1 MSFFAIRYPFFILMA
16 CLIVVVVGI
25 AAITGMPVDLFPQV
39 KIPVVVVATFYA
51 GMPPQ
56 QIESDI
62 TDSDERFF
70 TLGSNIDHIESRSLS
85 GVSLI
90 KIYFQP
96 GTDPTAAVSGISNLA
111 MANLRR
117 LPPGTLPPVVLSFD
131 AANLP
136 VCLIT
141 LKGVGMSQTQLKDVA
156 QFTVRNQV
164 ANVPGASVPQPYGGT
179 YRQIMIYVDPLKL
192 EASQLGI
199 MDVVHAVNDSNLILP
214 AGDVRIGPK
223 DYNIYANSQVPTP
236 NDVNSIP
243 LKTVGNA
250 SILVGDIGHA
260 VDGGQLQTNIVRV
273 DGQHS
278 VYIPV
283 LKQGGNSNTIT
294 IVNGIRKATAHLLD
308 IPQQLKTAVVFDQ
321 SVFVKTAIKNVIS
334 EGTIGLC
341 LTGIMILLFLGNVRA
356 TIAVM
361 LSIPISCIATFLI
374 LDAFGDSINTMVLG
388 GMALVLSR
396 LIDNSVVVLENIF
409 RHFEMG
415 SDAVKASKEGG
426 KEVELAV
433 LAATFS
439 TAIVFFPV
447 VLLTGVSKYLFT
459 ALALA
464 VVIALFCSYVV
475 AMTVVPLFCSRFI
488 KHTKHDHEHESAES
502 DDPVPEHM
510 QGGHGQ
516 TNIFAKTVYYFNEG
530 FGWLQDRYDRS
541 LHYCLDSP
549 ALVIIVFSVFV
560 VLSFALTPFL
570 GRAYFPR
577 TDPGQFVISVKAPTG
592 TRIELTDQ
600 YIARVEQDVRDVVA
614 PKDLNMIVSN
624 IGVTPDLSA
633 IYTSNSG
640 MHTAFVQVSLNED
653 HSLSS
658 FDYMQRVRTKLA
670 ADLPSIQTYFQS
682 GGLVDSIVNQG
693 MPAPFDI
700 QVSSNDMTG
709 GYAIAQQL
717 AQKMRALHG
726 VSDVLIPQDIDYP
739 GLALNIDRQQASLEG
754 LTPKTI
760 VDSVITAMTSNGVVA
775 PSYWIDPKTGNNY
788 MLTVQ
793 YPETQ
798 VQTLNDFKQ
807 IPLRSADGKTTT
819 PLETVASIKSINTP
833 TEVDH
838 YQLRRVFD
846 VYVMP
851 KAESLSSIS
860 NDVNKI
866 VVGMHPPHGTV
877 LTVRGTVNNMNESFR
892 AFAIGLVMSIVLVF
906 LILMAQFASFVD
918 PVIILLA
925 IPPGIAGVILFLL
938 ATNTTINIM
947 SLMGVLMTTGIVVS
961 NSILIVEFT
970 GQLREHGLKLEEAI
984 ITACE
989 VRLRPI
995 LMTTL
1000 ATVLGLIPMALAL
1013 EAGSEQYAPLA
1024 RAILGGITV
1033 SGIVTVFLV
1042 PSAYLLIHRRIEAR
1056 KVRAGT
1062 TSQGNSA
1069 QPGEVTA

>member
-1 MSFFAIRYPFFILMA
+1 MSSFAIRYPFFILMV
-16 CLIVVVVGI
+16 CLITIVVGV
-25 AAITGMPVDLFPQV
+25 AAITNMPVDLFPPV
-39 KIPVVVVATFYA
+39 KIPVVVVATFYS
-51 GMPPQ
+51 GMPPE

-70 TLGSNIDHIESRSLS
+70 TLGSNINHIESRSMS

-96 GTDPTAAVSGISNLA
+96 GTDPTAAVSNISNLA

-141 LKGVGMSQTQLKDVA
+141 LKGAGMNQTQLKDAA
-156 QFTVRNQV
+156 QFNVRNQV

-179 YRQIMIYVDPLKL
+179 YRQIMVYVDPLKL
-192 EASQLGI
+192 QASQLGV
-199 MDVVHAVNDSNLILP
+199 MDVVHSINDSNLILP

-223 DYNIYANSQVPTP
+223 DYNIYANSQVATP

-250 SILVGDIGHA
+250 SILVGDVGHA

-283 LKQGGNSNTIT
+283 LKQGGGANTIT
-294 IVNGIRKATAHLLD
+294 IVDGIRKATAHLLD
-308 IPQQLKTAVVFDQ
+308 IPANLKTAVVFDQ

-334 EGTIGLC
+334 EGAIGLC

-356 TIAVM
+356 TIAVL
-361 LSIPISCIATFLI
+361 LSIPISCIATFLV
-374 LDAFGDSINTMVLG
+374 LNAFGDSINTMVLG

-415 SDAVKASKEGG
+415 EDSIKASEEGG
-426 KEVELAV
+426 KEVALAV

-475 AMTVVPLFCSRFI
+475 AMTVVPLFCSKFI
-488 KHTKHDHEHESAES
+488 KETGHGTEHESAHA
-502 DDPVPEHM
+502 DDPIPEHM
-510 QGGHGQ
+510 RGSQARK
-516 TNIFAKTVYYFNEG
+516 NLFARIVYHFNEA
-530 FGWLQDRYDRS
+530 FGWLQARYDSAIHYFLGRS
-541 LHYCLDSP
+541 
-549 ALVIIVFSVFV
+549 ALVVIVFSAFV
-560 VLSFALTPFL
+560 LLSFALSPFL
-570 GRAYFPR
+570 GHAYFPR

-600 YIARVEQDVRDVVA
+600 YISRVENDIRSVVDA
-614 PKDLNMIVSN
+614 KDLNMIVSN

-633 IYTSNSG
+633 IYTPNSG
-640 MHTAFVQVSLNED
+640 MHTAFVQVSLKED

-658 FDYMQRVRTKLA
+658 FEYMKRVRAKLA
-670 ADLPSIQTYFQS
+670 SDLPEVQTYFQS

-693 MPAPFDI
+693 LPAPFDI
-700 QVSSNDMTG
+700 QVSSNNMEG
-709 GYAIAQQL
+709 GYAVAQQL
-717 AQKMRALHG
+717 AQKFRALHG

-760 VDSVITAMTSNGVVA
+760 VDSVITAMTSNGQVA
-775 PSYWIDPKTGNNY
+775 PSYWIDPKSGNNY

-807 IPLRSADGKTTT
+807 IPLRSADGKNTT
-819 PLETVASIKSINTP
+819 PLESVASIKSINTP

-851 KAESLSSIS
+851 KAENLSTIS
-860 NDVNKI
+860 GDVQKI
-866 VVGMHPPHGTV
+866 VKDASPPHGTV
-877 LTVRGTVNNMNESFR
+877 LTVRGSVNNMNESFKS
-892 AFAIGLVMSIVLVF
+892 FAIGLILSVVLVF

-918 PVIILLA
+918 PFIILLA
-925 IPPGIAGVILFLL
+925 IPPGISGVILFLL
-938 ATNTTINIM
+938 ATHTTLNIM
-947 SLMGVLMTTGIVVS
+947 SLMGVLMMTGIVVS
-961 NSILIVEFT
+961 DSILIVEFV
-970 GQLREHGLKLEEAI
+970 GQLRSQGLKLEEAI
-984 ITACE
+984 ITACK

-1024 RAILGGITV
+1024 RAILGGLTV

-1056 KVRAGT
+1056 SEKA
-1062 TSQGNSA
+1062 
-1069 QPGEVTA
+1069 TANPAEAHA